1 MKDIERTEFLNK
13 LKTYKDKQVIKV
25 ITGIRRCGKST
36 LMKMFMNYLLE
47 NGVDK
52 NQIIFLNFEDFDNY
66 ELLNPQNLHS
76 YIKKRLISEKM
87 TYVFLD
93 EIQNVQDFQRVVDS
107 LFLNPK
113 IDIYMTGSN
122 AYLLSGELA
131 TLLSGRYVAIE
142 MLPLSFKE
150 FVQALGTKSNLSLS
164 EKYKHYVQ
172 RSSFPY
178 TLNLGEDINEVLD
191 YLNGVY
197 SSIVLKD
204 VISRFKITDTKM
216 LESVI
221 RFVFDNIG
229 SSLSSKRIADTM
241 TSSGRKIDV
250 KTVEKYITA
259 LQQSFIIYE
268 AKRYDVK
275 GKEYLKLMEKYYAVD
290 IGLRFM
296 LLGQKANDV
305 GHILENVVYLEL
317 IRRGYKVFVGKVDDV
332 EIDFVAQNYEGNLY
346 VQVSATVR
354 DKSTLERELKP
365 LQIVKDNYPKL
376 LLTLDDD
383 PAVDFNGIKQIN
395 VLEWLL
401 T

>member
-76 YIKKRLISEKM
+76 YIKKRLVSEKM

-131 TLLSGRYVAIE
+131 TLLSGRYVTIE

-150 FVQALGTKSNLSLS
+150 FVQALGTESNLSLS
-164 EKYKHYVQ
+164 EKYKLYVQ

-178 TLNLGEDINEVLD
+178 TLNLGEDINEVLE

-204 VISRFKITDTKM
+204 VISRFKITDIKM

-229 SSLSSKRIADTM
+229 NSLSSKRIADTM

-290 IGLRFM
+290 IVLRFL

>member
-13 LKTYKDKQVIKV
+13 LKIYKDKQIIKV

-66 ELLNPQNLHS
+66 ELLNPQNLHF
-76 YIKKRLISEKM
+76 YIKKHLVSEKM

-93 EIQNVQDFQRVVDS
+93 EIQNVSDFQRVVDS

-131 TLLSGRYVAIE
+131 TLLSGRYVTIE

-150 FVQALGTKSNLSLS
+150 FVLALGTESNLSLS
-164 EKYKHYVQ
+164 EKYKLYVQ

-204 VISRFKITDTKM
+204 VISRFKITDIKM

-229 SSLSSKRIADTM
+229 NSLSSKRIADTM

-290 IGLRFM
+290 IGLRFL

-346 VQVSATVR
+346 IQVSATVR

-383 PAVDFNGIKQIN
+383 PSVDFDGIKQIN

-401 T
+401 I

>member
-13 LKTYKDKQVIKV
+13 LKIYKDKQIIKV

-36 LMKMFMNYLLE
+36 LMRMFMNYLLE
-47 NGVDK
+47 NGVDE

-76 YIKKRLISEKM
+76 YIKKHLVSEKM

-93 EIQNVQDFQRVVDS
+93 EIQNVPDFQRVVDS

-131 TLLSGRYVAIE
+131 TLLSGRYVTIE

-150 FVQALGTKSNLSLS
+150 FVQALGTESNLSLS
-164 EKYKHYVQ
+164 EKYKLYVQ

-204 VISRFKITDTKM
+204 VISRFKITDIKM

-229 SSLSSKRIADTM
+229 NSLSSKRIADTM

-290 IGLRFM
+290 IGLRFL

-346 VQVSATVR
+346 IQVSATVR

-383 PAVDFNGIKQIN
+383 PTVDFDGIKQIN

-401 T
+401 I

>member
-1 MKDIERTEFLNK
+1 MKNIERAEFLDK
-13 LKTYKDKQVIKV
+13 LKAYKDKQVIKV

-36 LMKMFMNYLLE
+36 LMKMFMHYLLQ
-47 NGVDK
+47 NGVDDS
-52 NQIIFLNFEDFDNY
+52 QIIFLNFEDFDNY
-66 ELLNPQNLHS
+66 ELLDPQKLHA
-76 YIKKRLISEKM
+76 YIKERLAADKM

-107 LFLNPK
+107 LFINSNV
-113 IDIYMTGSN
+113 DIYITGSN

-131 TLLSGRYVAIE
+131 TLLSGRYVTIE

-150 FVQALGTKSNLSLS
+150 FVLALGDDSKLSLS
-164 EKYKHYVQ
+164 EKYKQYVQ

-178 TLNLGEDINEVLD
+178 VLNLGEDINEVLD

-197 SSIVLKD
+197 STVVLKD

-216 LESVI
+216 LESVV
-221 RFVFDNIG
+221 RFIFDNIG
-229 SSLSSKRIADTM
+229 NPLSSKRIADTM
-241 TSSGRKIDV
+241 TSFGRKIDV

-259 LQQSFIIYE
+259 LQQSFIVYE

-290 IGLRFM
+290 IGLRFL
-296 LLGQKANDV
+296 LLGQRANDA

-317 IRRGYKVFVGKVDDV
+317 IRRGYKVFVGKVDDL
-332 EIDFVAQNYEGNLY
+332 EIDFVAQNYEGNFY
-346 VQVSATVR
+346 IQVSATVR
-354 DKSTLERELKP
+354 DENTLARELKP
-365 LQIVKDNYPKL
+365 LQSVKDNYPKL

-383 PAVDFNGIKQIN
+383 PAADYNGIKKQN

-401 T
+401 G

>member
-1 MKDIERTEFLNK
+1 MKDIERAEFLDK
-13 LKTYKDKQVIKV
+13 LKAYKDKQVIKV

-36 LMKMFMNYLLE
+36 LMKMFMHYLLQ
-47 NGVDK
+47 NGVDDS
-52 NQIIFLNFEDFDNY
+52 QIIFLNFEDFDNY
-66 ELLNPQNLHS
+66 ELLDPQKLHA
-76 YIKKRLISEKM
+76 YIKERLAADKM

-107 LFLNPK
+107 LFINSNV
-113 IDIYMTGSN
+113 DIYITGSN

-131 TLLSGRYVAIE
+131 TLLSGRYVTIE

-150 FVQALGTKSNLSLS
+150 FVFALGDDSKLSLS
-164 EKYKHYVQ
+164 EKYKQYVQ

-178 TLNLGEDINEVLD
+178 VLNLGEDINEVLD

-197 SSIVLKD
+197 STVVLKD

-216 LESVI
+216 LESVV
-221 RFVFDNIG
+221 RFIFDNIG
-229 SSLSSKRIADTM
+229 NPLSSKRIADTM

-259 LQQSFIIYE
+259 LQQSFIVYE

-290 IGLRFM
+290 IGLRFL
-296 LLGQKANDV
+296 LLGQRANDA

-317 IRRGYKVFVGKVDDV
+317 IRRGYKVFVGKVDDL
-332 EIDFVAQNYEGNLY
+332 EIDFVAQNYEGNFY
-346 VQVSATVR
+346 IQVSATVR
-354 DKSTLERELKP
+354 DENTLARELKP
-365 LQIVKDNYPKL
+365 LQSVKDNYPKL

-383 PAVDFNGIKQIN
+383 PAADYNGIKKQN

-401 T
+401 G

>member
-76 YIKKRLISEKM
+76 YIKKRLVSEKM

-131 TLLSGRYVAIE
+131 TLLSGRYVTIE

-150 FVQALGTKSNLSLS
+150 FVQALGTESNLSLS
-164 EKYKHYVQ
+164 EKYKFYVQ

-191 YLNGVY
+191 YLNGIY

-250 KTVEKYITA
+250 KTVEKYIKA

-290 IGLRFM
+290 IGLRFL

-346 VQVSATVR
+346 IQVSATVR

>member
-76 YIKKRLISEKM
+76 YIKKRLVSEKM

-131 TLLSGRYVAIE
+131 TLLSGRYVTIE

-150 FVQALGTKSNLSLS
+150 FVQALGTESNLSLS
-164 EKYKHYVQ
+164 EKYKLYVQ

-178 TLNLGEDINEVLD
+178 TLNLGEDINEVLE

-290 IGLRFM
+290 IGLRFL

-365 LQIVKDNYPKL
+365 LQIVKDNYQKL

>member
-1 MKDIERTEFLNK
+1 
-13 LKTYKDKQVIKV
+13 
-25 ITGIRRCGKST
+25 
-36 LMKMFMNYLLE
+36 MKMFMNYLLE

-76 YIKKRLISEKM
+76 YIKKRLVSEKM

-131 TLLSGRYVAIE
+131 TLLSGRYVTIE

-150 FVQALGTKSNLSLS
+150 FVQALGTESNLSLS
-164 EKYKHYVQ
+164 EKYKFYVQ

-178 TLNLGEDINEVLD
+178 TLNLGEDINEVLE

-250 KTVEKYITA
+250 KTVEKYIKA

-290 IGLRFM
+290 IGLRFL

-346 VQVSATVR
+346 IQVSATVR